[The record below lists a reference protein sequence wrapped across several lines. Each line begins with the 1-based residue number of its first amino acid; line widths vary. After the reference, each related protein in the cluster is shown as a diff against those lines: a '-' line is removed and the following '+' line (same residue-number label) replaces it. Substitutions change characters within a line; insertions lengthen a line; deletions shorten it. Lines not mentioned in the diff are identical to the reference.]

1 MTENSSS
8 NALKHGAFSEVLIL
22 PGEDPEAFE
31 KLKQR
36 LFAEFNV
43 SGCSEELTM
52 ISIAKTMWQLQRLRV
67 YEHVQFLRA
76 QGSSSPYPGGLKNPV
91 NEIIR
96 NFRAK
101 HGLIA
106 PDDSSAKAP
115 TEEIPPKEKT
125 TDELLLQLGD
135 FVSLGHMD
143 KELEVENKIM
153 AKLDRLFRRFFQIK
167 TMKPLM
173 MGERDVPAPA
183 LGGATPVLEL
193 TATDTSTAPDAPV
206 HAPEFAGSATD

>member
-1 MTENSSS
+1 MTESSAS

-22 PGEDPEAFE
+22 PGEDPAAFE

-76 QGSSSPYPGGLKNPV
+76 QGSSSPYPGGLKSPV

-106 PDDSSAKAP
+106 RDDSSAKAP

-153 AKLDRLFRRFFQIK
+153 AKLDRLFRRYFQIK
-167 TMKPLM
+167 TMKSLM
-173 MGERDVPAPA
+173 DERDVPAPA

>member
-22 PGEDPEAFE
+22 PGEDPAAFE

-52 ISIAKTMWQLQRLRV
+52 TSIAKTMWQLQRLRV

-76 QGSSSPYPGGLKNPV
+76 QGSRSSNPDGFSIKEV
-91 NEIIR
+91 IDK
-96 NFRAK
+96 FKAK
-101 HGLIA
+101 RGLIA

-115 TEEIPPKEKT
+115 TQEAPPKEKT

-153 AKLDRLFRRFFQIK
+153 AKLDRLFRRYFQIK
-167 TMKPLM
+167 TMKSLM
-173 MGERDVPAPA
+173 DERDVPAPA

-206 HAPEFAGSATD
+206 HAAEFAGSATD